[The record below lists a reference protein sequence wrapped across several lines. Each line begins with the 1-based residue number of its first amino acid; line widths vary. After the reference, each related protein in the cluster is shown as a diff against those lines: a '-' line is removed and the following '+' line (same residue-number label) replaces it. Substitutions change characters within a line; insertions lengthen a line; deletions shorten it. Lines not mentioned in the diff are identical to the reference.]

1 MELAKRNESEL
12 LPTNGSNTKTNQLAQ
27 AINGRKLRNFGGFQ
41 ELERVFF
48 MIWQMIG
55 LKEDNYPGPE
65 EASYLMNIVQ
75 KNYSQYTLE
84 EIHLAFEL
92 AITRESLPFM
102 GKGATVE
109 HYQSFDFQYFSK
121 IMFGFRR
128 YKEHQL
134 KPILAKQNKLK
145 EAEPISDYDFL
156 KLNFVNKFS
165 IYVKGGYPWSYGIDL
180 TIFEILVR
188 LKKVELPKEVK
199 VKAGQDVKRAMN
211 LTGEIDEKTKNEWIK
226 KTKIK
231 CFQIFINDLRVN
243 KIDLNELIKGI

>member
-1 MELAKRNESEL
+1 M
-12 LPTNGSNTKTNQLAQ
+12 PTNGSNTKTNQLAQ
-27 AINGRKLRNFGGFQ
+27 AINGRKLKNFGGFE

-55 LKEDNYPGPE
+55 LKEANYPGPE
-65 EASYLMNIVQ
+65 EASYLMNIVH

-109 HYQSFDFQYFSK
+109 HFQSFDFQYFSK

-145 EAEPISDYDFL
+145 EEKEITDFDFL
-156 KLNFVNKFS
+156 KLNFVNKFQ
-165 IYVKGGYPWSYGIDL
+165 IYVNGGYPWNYGLDL
-180 TIFEILVR
+180 LIFDKFVQYGKIKVPDEIKKVKSNQVRDSLNQSDFENVEAMRKEWSKRVR
-188 LKKVELPKEVK
+188 LHFF
-199 VKAGQDVKRAMN
+199 
-211 LTGEIDEKTKNEWIK
+211 NE
-226 KTKIK
+226 
-231 CFQIFINDLRVN
+231 FINGLRKN
-243 KIDLNELIKGI
+243 KTNLDELIKGI